1 MIVGGSRRAA
11 LAAAAVALAVSL
23 VGCASAPRVAPDGPV
38 LSGRLLV
45 KVAATAEQPAQSH
58 SAAFEL
64 SGDEHRGQMRLLGP
78 LGAQVAL
85 ATWNEHGASLHDS
98 RGGRDF
104 PDVPAMT
111 SEALGES
118 IPLGALMQWLQ
129 GQPWAGAPHRPLAS
143 ATPGFVQLGWSVD
156 LGRWADD
163 ALVEATRLDPPGV
176 SVRAKLDR
184 QP

>member
-1 MIVGGSRRAA
+1 MKLACWARAA
-11 LAAAAVALAVSL
+11 ACAAATVVAL
-23 VGCASAPRVAPDGPV
+23 VGCASAPPVPGNQPV

-45 KVAATAEQPAQSH
+45 KVAASGDQPAQSH
-58 SAAFEL
+58 NAAFEL

-85 ATWNEHGASLHDS
+85 AHWDEHGASLQDS
-98 RGGRDF
+98 QGGRDF
-104 PDVPAMT
+104 PDLATMT
-111 SEALGES
+111 GEALGEP

-129 GQPWAGAPHRPLAS
+129 GLPWAGAPHRPLAS

-156 LGRWADD
+156 LARWADN
-163 ALVEATRLDPPGV
+163 ALVEATRVDPPGV

-184 QP
+184 NP

>member
-1 MIVGGSRRAA
+1 MTLRRWVRAA
-11 LAAAAVALAVSL
+11 ASTAAAAVL
-23 VGCASAPRVAPDGPV
+23 VGCASVPPAPSQPL

-45 KVAATAEQPAQSH
+45 KVAALGDQPAQSH
-58 SAAFEL
+58 NAAFEL

-85 ATWNEHGASLHDS
+85 ASWNEQGASLLDS
-98 RGGRDF
+98 QGGRDF
-104 PDVPAMT
+104 PDLATMT
-111 SEALGES
+111 GEALGEP

-129 GQPWAGAPHRPLAS
+129 GRPWIGAPHRPLAS

-156 LGRWADD
+156 LARWADD

-184 QP
+184 HP

>member
-1 MIVGGSRRAA
+1 MSLDPVRRV
-11 LAAAAVALAVSL
+11 AAAAVAAGMTLSL
-23 VGCASAPRVAPDGPV
+23 FGCASVPREAPL
-38 LSGRLLV
+38 LSGRLLI
-45 KVAATAEQPAQSH
+45 KVAATSDQPAQSH

-64 SGDEHRGQMRLLGP
+64 SGSEQRGQMRLLGP

-85 ATWNEHGASLHDS
+85 AQWNERSASLLDGN
-98 RGGRDF
+98 GGRDF
-104 PDVPAMT
+104 PDVATMT

-129 GQPWAGAPHRPLAS
+129 GKPWAGAPNRPLAT
-143 ATPGFVQLGWSVD
+143 ATPGFIQLGWSVD

-163 ALVEATRLDPPGV
+163 ALVEATRVDPPGV

>member
-1 MIVGGSRRAA
+1 MTVDRARRAA
-11 LAAAAVALAVSL
+11 AATAAAVMAMFL
-23 VGCASAPRVAPDGPV
+23 VGCASTPRATVDGPL
-38 LSGRLLV
+38 LSGRLLI
-45 KVAATAEQPAQSH
+45 KVAATSDQPAQSH

-64 SGDEHRGQMRLLGP
+64 SGNEQRGQMRLLGP

-85 ATWNEHGASLHDS
+85 AEWSERGASLLDGN
-98 RGGRDF
+98 GGRDF
-104 PDVPAMT
+104 PDMATMT

-129 GQPWAGAPHRPLAS
+129 GKPWAGAPHRPLAS
-143 ATPGFVQLGWSVD
+143 ATAGFVQLGWSVD
-156 LGRWADD
+156 LGRWTDD
-163 ALVEATRLDPPGV
+163 ALVEATRVDPPGV